1 LIAATLL
8 AIRAAQERPDMMQL
22 PHEMRDTLVEQLD
35 EYFDAQ
41 GGSLDG
47 EVVAAYVIE
56 LIGTVAEE
64 LKIDDGD
71 EVLLK
76 LESSGEME
84 ASLLELLEEEFESN
98 DEFEYTG
105 EEIVSLVEKVCDVEW
120 TTKEDADDDDD
131 EDDEDDPDGF
141 FDDIGGDDDD
151 D

>member
-1 LIAATLL
+1 
-8 AIRAAQERPDMMQL
+8 MMQL

-41 GGSLDG
+41 SGAPDG
-47 EVVAAYVIE
+47 ETVAAYVIE

-64 LKIDDGD
+64 MKLDDGV
-71 EVLLK
+71 EIILK

-105 EEIVSLVEKVCDVEW
+105 EEIVSLVEKVCEIEW
-120 TTKEDADDDDD
+120 TTKD
-131 EDDEDDPDGF
+131 EDDADEDDDKDDDGDDPDGF
-141 FDDIGGDDDD
+141 FDAVAGDDDD

>member
-1 LIAATLL
+1 
-8 AIRAAQERPDMMQL
+8 MMQL

-41 GGSLDG
+41 SGAPDG
-47 EVVAAYVIE
+47 ETVASYVIE

-64 LKIDDGD
+64 MKIDDGV
-71 EVLLK
+71 EIILK

-105 EEIVSLVEKVCDVEW
+105 EEIVSLVEKVCEIEW
-120 TTKEDADDDDD
+120 TTKDDDDAEDD
-131 EDDEDDPDGF
+131 EDEEDEDDPDGF
-141 FDDIGGDDDD
+141 FDSMGGDDEED
-151 D
+151 

>member
-1 LIAATLL
+1 
-8 AIRAAQERPDMMQL
+8 MMQL

-41 GGSLDG
+41 SGAPDG
-47 EVVAAYVIE
+47 ETVAAYVIE

-64 LKIDDGD
+64 MKIDDGV
-71 EVLLK
+71 EIILK

-105 EEIVSLVEKVCDVEW
+105 EEIVSLMEKVCEVEW
-120 TTKEDADDDDD
+120 TTKDEDDEKEEEDDDDD
-131 EDDEDDPDGF
+131 DDPDGF
-141 FDDIGGDDDD
+141 FDAVGGEDEDD
-151 D
+151 

>member
-1 LIAATLL
+1 
-8 AIRAAQERPDMMQL
+8 MQL

-41 GGSLDG
+41 SGAPDG
-47 EVVAAYVIE
+47 ETVAAYVIE

-64 LKIDDGD
+64 MKIDDGV
-71 EVLLK
+71 EIILK

-105 EEIVSLVEKVCDVEW
+105 EEIVSLMEKVCEIEW
-120 TTKEDADDDDD
+120 TTKD
-131 EDDEDDPDGF
+131 EDDEKEDEDDDDGDDPDGF
-141 FDDIGGDDDD
+141 FDAIGGEDEDD
-151 D
+151 

>member
-1 LIAATLL
+1 
-8 AIRAAQERPDMMQL
+8 MMQL

-41 GGSLDG
+41 SGAPDG
-47 EVVAAYVIE
+47 ETVASYVIE

-64 LKIDDGD
+64 MKIDDGV
-71 EVLLK
+71 EIILK

-105 EEIVSLVEKVCDVEW
+105 EEIVSLVEKVCEIEW
-120 TTKEDADDDDD
+120 TTKDDDDADDDED
-131 EDDEDDPDGF
+131 EEDEDDPDGF
-141 FDDIGGDDDD
+141 FDSMGGDDEED
-151 D
+151 

>member
-1 LIAATLL
+1 
-8 AIRAAQERPDMMQL
+8 MMQL

-71 EVLLK
+71 EIILK

-105 EEIVSLVEKVCDVEW
+105 EEIVSLVEKVCEVEW

-131 EDDEDDPDGF
+131 EDEDDPDGF
-141 FDDIGGDDDD
+141 FDDIGGDDDED
-151 D
+151 

>member
-1 LIAATLL
+1 
-8 AIRAAQERPDMMQL
+8 MQL

-41 GGSLDG
+41 SGAPDG
-47 EVVAAYVIE
+47 ETVAAYVIE

-64 LKIDDGD
+64 MKIDDGV
-71 EVLLK
+71 EIILK

-105 EEIVSLVEKVCDVEW
+105 EEIVSLMEKVCEVEW
-120 TTKEDADDDDD
+120 TTKDEDDEKEEEDDDDD
-131 EDDEDDPDGF
+131 DDPDGF
-141 FDDIGGDDDD
+141 FDAVGGEDEDD
-151 D
+151 

>member
-1 LIAATLL
+1 
-8 AIRAAQERPDMMQL
+8 MQL

-41 GGSLDG
+41 SGAPDG
-47 EVVAAYVIE
+47 ETVAAYVIE

-64 LKIDDGD
+64 MKLDDGV
-71 EVLLK
+71 EIILK

-105 EEIVSLVEKVCDVEW
+105 EEIVSLVEKVCEIEW
-120 TTKEDADDDDD
+120 TTKD
-131 EDDEDDPDGF
+131 EDDADEDDDKDDDGDDPDGF
-141 FDDIGGDDDD
+141 FDAVAGDDDD

>member
-1 LIAATLL
+1 
-8 AIRAAQERPDMMQL
+8 MQL

-41 GGSLDG
+41 SGAPDG
-47 EVVAAYVIE
+47 ETVAAYVIE

-64 LKIDDGD
+64 MKIDDGV
-71 EVLLK
+71 EIILK

-105 EEIVSLVEKVCDVEW
+105 EEIVSLMEKVCEVEW
-120 TTKEDADDDDD
+120 TTKD
-131 EDDEDDPDGF
+131 EDDEKEEEEDDDDDDPDGF
-141 FDDIGGDDDD
+141 FDAVGSEDEDD
-151 D
+151 

>member
-1 LIAATLL
+1 
-8 AIRAAQERPDMMQL
+8 MQL

-41 GGSLDG
+41 SGAPDG
-47 EVVAAYVIE
+47 ETVAAYIIE

-64 LKIDDGD
+64 MKIDDGV
-71 EVLLK
+71 EIILK

-105 EEIVSLVEKVCDVEW
+105 EEIVSLVEKVCEIEW
-120 TTKEDADDDDD
+120 TTKD
-131 EDDEDDPDGF
+131 EDDAEEEDEEEDEDDPDGF
-141 FDDIGGDDDD
+141 FDSVGGDDDD

>member
-1 LIAATLL
+1 
-8 AIRAAQERPDMMQL
+8 MMQL

-41 GGSLDG
+41 SGSPDG
-47 EVVAAYVIE
+47 ETVASYVIE

-64 LKIDDGD
+64 LKVEDGD
-71 EVLLK
+71 ELILK

-105 EEIVSLVEKVCDVEW
+105 EEIVSLLEKVCDVEW
-120 TTKEDADDDDD
+120 TTKDEDEEEDDDD
-131 EDDEDDPDGF
+131 DDEDDPDGF
-141 FDDIGGDDDD
+141 FDSVGGDDDD

>member
-1 LIAATLL
+1 
-8 AIRAAQERPDMMQL
+8 MMQL